1 MSGSVARAIGPQGQ
15 MAAAARLL
23 ASRRWNSKTVA
34 ANLELCSSPNPR
46 YFEMP
51 RSRILLLSAATLTLL
66 NISVVARAQ
75 YPSNQ
80 GYYPPPCQA
89 VTPSPV
95 RGAARGAAGGAMIG
109 AISGNAGRGAAIGAA
124 FGGVRSAV
132 RRGSARSAGACY

>member
-1 MSGSVARAIGPQGQ
+1 MPQ
-15 MAAAARLL
+15 
-23 ASRRWNSKTVA
+23 
-34 ANLELCSSPNPR
+34 
-46 YFEMP
+46 
-51 RSRILLLSAATLTLL
+51 SRILLLSAATLTLL

>member
-1 MSGSVARAIGPQGQ
+1 
-15 MAAAARLL
+15 
-23 ASRRWNSKTVA
+23 
-34 ANLELCSSPNPR
+34 
-46 YFEMP
+46 MP
-51 RSRILLLSAATLTLL
+51 RSRILFLFAATLTFL

-109 AISGNAGRGAAIGAA
+109 AISGNAGRGAAIGPLSVGFVVRYVAA
-124 FGGVRSAV
+124 RPAV
-132 RRGSARSAGACY
+132 RALVTEIPRRTGGC